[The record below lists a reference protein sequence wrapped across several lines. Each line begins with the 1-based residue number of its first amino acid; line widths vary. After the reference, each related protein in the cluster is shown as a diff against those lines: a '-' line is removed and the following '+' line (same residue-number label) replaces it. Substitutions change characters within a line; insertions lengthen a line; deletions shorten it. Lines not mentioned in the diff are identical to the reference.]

1 MSQEEKLKIFKQS
14 MNSKEQIWTEE
25 IKAKNSIFSVN
36 FREVW
41 HYRDLLF
48 MLVKKDYVTFYKQTI
63 LGPIWFFVQPILTTL
78 IYVLL
83 FGQIAKLST
92 GGVPQIAFYLSGITI
107 WNYFSET
114 LTKTST
120 VFKDNAAVMGKVY
133 FPRLIM
139 PLSIVVSGLM
149 KFAIQ
154 FGLFICVVLYFTFVK
169 QQIQPNLW
177 IIATPLLIILMA
189 SFSLGLGMIFSS
201 LTTKYKDLVF
211 LLTFGIQLFMYATP
225 VVYMTESIPVSYKW
239 IIEVNP
245 LTAIFECFRYGFL
258 GTGTFNPFSLVYS
271 TVITLVILIIG
282 VVIFNKVEKSFMD
295 TV

>member
-1 MSQEEKLKIFKQS
+1 MS
-14 MNSKEQIWTEE
+14 EQQWTEE
-25 IKAKNSIFSVN
+25 IKSHDSLFSIN
-36 FREVW
+36 IKEVW
-41 HYRDLLF
+41 SYRDLLM
-48 MLVKKDYVTFYKQTI
+48 MLVKKEYITFYKQTI

-92 GGVPQIAFYLSGITI
+92 DGSPQIAFYLSGITL
-107 WNYFSET
+107 WNYFSEC
-114 LTKTST
+114 LTKTSS

-154 FGLFICVVLYFTFVK
+154 FGLFISVILYFTLVK
-169 QQIQPNLW
+169 ESINPNAWVL
-177 IIATPLLIILMA
+177 ITPLLLLLMA
-189 SFSLGLGMIFSS
+189 SFSLGMGMIFSA

-211 LLTFGIQLFMYATP
+211 LLTFGIQLLMYATP
-225 VVYMTESIPVSYKW
+225 VVYSIASIPEKYKW
-239 IIEVNP
+239 ILIANP
-245 LTAIFECFRYGFL
+245 LTGIFECFRYGFL
-258 GTGTFNPFSLVYS
+258 GSGSFESSSLIMS
-271 TVITLVILIIG
+271 AGIITIILIIG

>member
-1 MSQEEKLKIFKQS
+1 MSDSKQV
-14 MNSKEQIWTEE
+14 WTEE
-25 IKAKNSIFSVN
+25 IKSHSSIFSVN

-41 HYRDLLF
+41 HYRDLLL

-63 LGPIWFFVQPILTTL
+63 LGPIWFFIQPILTTL
-78 IYVLL
+78 IYVLI

-92 GGVPQIAFYLSGITI
+92 DGAPQIAFYLSGVTI

-114 LTKTST
+114 LTKTAT
-120 VFKDNAAVMGKVY
+120 VFRDNAAVLGKVY

-154 FGLFICVVLYFTFVK
+154 FALFIAVIMYYTFVK
-169 QQIQPNLW
+169 NMLHPNIWLL
-177 IIATPLLIILMA
+177 ATPFLVVLMA

-211 LLTFGIQLFMYATP
+211 LLTFGIQLFMFATP
-225 VVYMTESIPVSYKW
+225 VVYSITSIPAERQW
-239 IIEVNP
+239 IVNLNP
-245 LTAIFECFRYGFL
+245 LTGIFECFRYGFL
-258 GTGTFNPFSLVYS
+258 GTGNFNPD
-271 TVITLVILIIG
+271 TLVMSTGIIAVILLLG
-282 VVIFNKVEKSFMD
+282 VLIFNKVEKSFMD

>member
-1 MSQEEKLKIFKQS
+1 MSI
-14 MNSKEQIWTEE
+14 NSNINEQVWTEE
-25 IKAKNSIFSVN
+25 IKSDNSLLSIN
-36 FREVW
+36 IKEVW

-78 IYVLL
+78 IYILL

-114 LTKTST
+114 LIKTST

-154 FGLFICVVLYFTFVK
+154 FGLFIAVVLYFTFIK
-169 QQIQPNLW
+169 KTIHPNAW
-177 IIATPLLIILMA
+177 VFATPLLIALMA
-189 SFSLGLGMIFSS
+189 SLSLGIGMVFSS

-211 LLTFGIQLFMYATP
+211 LLNFGIQLLMYATP
-225 VVYMTESIPVSYKW
+225 VVYLSESIPNQYKW
-239 IIEVNP
+239 IVDINP
-245 LTAIFECFRYGFL
+245 LTGLFECFRHGFL
-258 GTGTFNPFSLVYS
+258 GTGHFDPSSLVFS
-271 TVITLVILIIG
+271 AAVTLGTLLLG
-282 VVIFNKVEKSFMD
+282 VLIFNKVEKGFMD

>member
-1 MSQEEKLKIFKQS
+1 MTTENTAQEWES
-14 MNSKEQIWTEE
+14 E
-25 IKAKNSIFSVN
+25 IKSQDSIFSIDLK
-36 FREVW
+36 EVW
-41 HYRDLLF
+41 HYRDLLL

-63 LGPIWFFVQPILTTL
+63 LGPIWFFVQPIFTTV

-92 GGVPQIAFYLSGITI
+92 DGAPQIAFYLSGVTI
-107 WNYFSET
+107 WNYFSEV

-154 FGLFICVVLYFTFVK
+154 FGLFIAVILYYTFVV
-169 QQIQPNLW
+169 QSITPNIWML
-177 IIATPLLIILMA
+177 ATPLLILLMA
-189 SFSLGLGMIFSS
+189 AFSLGLGMIFSS
-201 LTTKYKDLVF
+201 LTTKYKDLIF
-211 LLTFGIQLFMYATP
+211 LLTFGIQLFMYASP
-225 VVYMTESIPVSYKW
+225 VVYMTDSIPESYRW
-239 IIEVNP
+239 IVEMNP
-245 LTAIFECFRYGFL
+245 LTAIFECFRYAYL
-258 GTGTFNPFSLVYS
+258 GIGTFESIDLLYSSLTIS
-271 TVITLVILIIG
+271 VILLIG
-282 VVIFNKVEKSFMD
+282 IVIFNKVEKTFMD

>member
-1 MSQEEKLKIFKQS
+1 

-41 HYRDLLF
+41 QYRDLLF
-48 MLVKKDYVTFYKQTI
+48 MLVKKDYVTFYKQTV

-78 IYVLL
+78 MYVLL
-83 FGQIAKLST
+83 FGQIAKLPT
-92 GGVPQIAFYLSGITI
+92 GGVPQIAFYLSGVTI
-107 WNYFSET
+107 WNYFSEA

-154 FGLFICVVLYFTFVK
+154 FGLFIVVVLYYAIIK
-169 QQIQPNLW
+169 KEIQPNW
-177 IIATPLLIILMA
+177 WMVATPLLILLMA

-225 VVYMTESIPVSYKW
+225 VVFMTESIPNEYKW
-239 IIEVNP
+239 IIELNP
-245 LTAIFECFRYGFL
+245 LTSIFDCFRYGYL
-258 GTGTFNPFSLVYS
+258 GIGNFQASSLLYSSIVTFS
-271 TVITLVILIIG
+271 ILALGI
-282 VVIFNKVEKSFMD
+282 VIFNKVEKTFMD